1 MITLLRDHR
10 DGRIEQSLDSEA
22 ERRLGLFERF
32 RLFMLKRQANAMLKR
47 IVSPHH
53 IGRVTYLSPH
63 LLKDIGLPPDY
74 RL

>member
-10 DGRIEQSLDSEA
+10 DGRLEQELESEVD
-22 ERRLGLFERF
+22 RRLGLLDRF
-32 RLFMLKRQANAMLKR
+32 RHFLWRRRANAMLNR
-47 IVSPHH
+47 IVAPAP
-53 IGRVTYLSPH
+53 IGRAANLSPH